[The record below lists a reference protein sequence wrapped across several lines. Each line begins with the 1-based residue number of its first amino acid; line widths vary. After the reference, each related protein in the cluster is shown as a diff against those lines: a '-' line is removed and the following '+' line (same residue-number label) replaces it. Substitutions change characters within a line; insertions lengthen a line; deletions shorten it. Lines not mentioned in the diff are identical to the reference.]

1 LTNKVNIEWFI
12 GTIVARTFSPIVHR
26 RAAMFLFNRSGL
38 AVCCALVVA
47 AFPVLVQFL

>member
-1 LTNKVNIEWFI
+1 MNNKVNIGRFI
-12 GTIVARTFSPIVHR
+12 RTIEGRSFSPVPER

-38 AVCCALVVA
+38 AVCLALVVA